1 MRAENGATLSAMLRT
16 LTGLVATAAV
26 AVVTAWASPDAT
38 HSAPATGA
46 KATIGFTDTAETV
59 MGTLTGP
66 PSQRFLTRI
75 RNGKMGGVILLGNG
89 WLTQST
95 AATLT
100 AELQQA
106 ACTRGEP
113 LLIAVDQEGGIVR
126 RLAWAPP
133 NEAPDE
139 MTSPSVA
146 ESQAA
151 GAAEAL
157 RSVGIDVDFA
167 PVVDTPGSAGNFL
180 GSRAFSH
187 SRTWNA
193 KLGRV
198 FVGGLQSNGIAA
210 TAKHFP
216 GLGLASGNTDHGRIV
231 IKAAAWKLH
240 QGLLPF
246 QAAVRAGIKLVMVS
260 TAIYPRLDG
269 SKRPA
274 AFSST
279 IINGL
284 LRKQLGFKGVTV
296 TDSLTA
302 PAADRIP
309 HTASRAMLAGSDL
322 LIFGAESA
330 SERGYA
336 TLLADKAGSPRLQN
350 RITQAAS
357 RIRALKTWLALH
369 GGPTCSSQ

>member
-1 MRAENGATLSAMLRT
+1 MLRT
-16 LTGLVATAAV
+16 LAGLVALAAVSVASTAANPG
-26 AVVTAWASPDAT
+26 AAPKAHTVT
-38 HSAPATGA
+38 
-46 KATIGFTDTAETV
+46 GFSDTAETV
-59 MGTLTGP
+59 MGTLTAP
-66 PSQRFLTRI
+66 PGQRFLTRI
-75 RNGKMGGVILLGNG
+75 RNGKMGGVLLLGNG
-89 WLTQST
+89 WLTRHT
-95 AATLT
+95 AATVA

-113 LLIAVDQEGGIVR
+113 LLIAVDQEGGTVR

-133 NEAPDE
+133 TEAPAD

-146 ESQAA
+146 RAQAE
-151 GAAEAL
+151 GAAAAL
-157 RSVGIDVDFA
+157 RSVGIDIDFA
-167 PVVDTPGSAGNFL
+167 PVADTPGPAGNFL

-193 KLGRV
+193 SMARA
-198 FVGGLQSNGIAA
+198 FVGGLQTAGIAA

-216 GLGLASGNTDHGRIV
+216 GLGLASGNTDNGRVV
-231 IKAAAWKLH
+231 IRAAAWKLH

-246 QAAVRAGIKLVMVS
+246 RSAVEAGTKLVMVS
-260 TAIYPRLDG
+260 TAVYPKLDG

-279 IINGL
+279 IINRL

-309 HTASRAMLAGSDL
+309 HTATRAMLAGSDL

-330 SERGYA
+330 SERGYS
-336 TLLADKAGSPRLQN
+336 TLLNDQATSPSLQN
-350 RITQAAS
+350 RLTQAAA
-357 RIRALKTWLALH
+357 RIRALKAWLAGN
-369 GGPTCSSQ
+369 GGPTCSGA

>member
-1 MRAENGATLSAMLRT
+1 MFRAFVGLATLAAATIASAGARPGPTIATRGAT
-16 LTGLVATAAV
+16 
-26 AVVTAWASPDAT
+26 
-38 HSAPATGA
+38 
-46 KATIGFTDTAETV
+46 GFSDTAETV
-59 MGTLTGP
+59 MGTLVGP
-66 PSQRFLTRI
+66 PSRRFLARI
-75 RNGKMGGVILLGNG
+75 RNGKMGGVVLLGNG
-89 WLTQST
+89 WLTRQT
-95 AATLT
+95 AATVT
-100 AELQQA
+100 SELQQA

-113 LLIAVDQEGGIVR
+113 LLVAVDQEGGIVR

-133 NEAPDE
+133 TEAPDE
-139 MTSPSVA
+139 MASPSVA
-146 ESQAA
+146 HDQAA
-151 GAAEAL
+151 AAAGAL
-157 RSVGIDVDFA
+157 RSVGIDIDFA
-167 PVVDTPGSAGNFL
+167 PVVDTPGSTRNFL

-193 KLGRV
+193 SMARA
-198 FVGGLQSNGIAA
+198 FVGGLQTGGIAA

-231 IKAAAWKLH
+231 IRAAAWKLH

-246 QAAVRAGIKLVMVS
+246 ESAVRAGVKLVMVS
-260 TAIYPRLDG
+260 TAVYPKLDG

-284 LRKQLGFKGVTV
+284 LRKRLGFTGVAV

-309 HTASRAMLAGSDL
+309 HTATRAMLAGSDL

-336 TLLADKAGSPRLQN
+336 TLLADEAGSPRLQG
-350 RITQAAS
+350 RLTTAAA
-357 RIRALKTWLALH
+357 RIRALKAWLAAH
-369 GGPTCSSQ
+369 GGPTCASP

>member
-1 MRAENGATLSAMLRT
+1 MLRA
-16 LTGLVATAAV
+16 LAGLAAMAAV
-26 AVVTAWASPDAT
+26 SLVSGTAKLGAPNASPAR
-38 HSAPATGA
+38 GA
-46 KATIGFTDTAETV
+46 HAAAGFSDTAETV
-59 MGTLTGP
+59 MGTLVAP
-66 PSQRFLTRI
+66 PSPRFLTRI
-75 RNGKMGGVILLGNG
+75 RNGKMGGVVLLGNG
-89 WLTQST
+89 WLTRST
-95 AATLT
+95 AAAVT

-113 LLIAVDQEGGIVR
+113 LLIAVDQEGGLVR

-133 NEAPDE
+133 TEAPDE

-146 ESQAA
+146 RAQAA
-151 GAAEAL
+151 GAAHAL

-167 PVVDTPGSAGNFL
+167 PVVDTPGSTGNFL

-193 KLGRV
+193 QMARA
-198 FVGGLQSNGIAA
+198 FVGGLQGNGIAA

-231 IKAAAWKLH
+231 IKAAAWKLRE
-240 QGLLPF
+240 GLLPF
-246 QAAVRAGIKLVMVS
+246 QSAVRAGAKLVMVS

-284 LRKQLGFKGVTV
+284 LRNRLGFEGVTV

-309 HTASRAMLAGSDL
+309 HTATRAMLAGSDL

-336 TLLADKAGSPRLQN
+336 TLLADKAGSPRLEA
-350 RITQAAS
+350 RLTRAAA
-357 RIRALKTWLALH
+357 RIRALKAWVALH
-369 GGPTCSSQ
+369 GGPSCGT

>member
-1 MRAENGATLSAMLRT
+1 MMRALAGAAVLATASMVTAFVNPGATSSRPATPGR
-16 LTGLVATAAV
+16 VAT
-26 AVVTAWASPDAT
+26 
-38 HSAPATGA
+38 
-46 KATIGFTDTAETV
+46 GFSDTAETV
-59 MGTLTGP
+59 MGTLVGP
-66 PSQRFLTRI
+66 PSRRFLTRI
-75 RNGKMGGVILLGNG
+75 RNGKMGGVVLLRNG
-89 WLTQST
+89 WLTRQT
-95 AATLT
+95 AATVT

-133 NEAPDE
+133 TEAPDQ
-139 MTSPSVA
+139 MTSPTVA
-146 ESQAA
+146 HDQAA
-151 GAAEAL
+151 AAASAL
-157 RSVGIDVDFA
+157 HSVGIDVDFA
-167 PVVDTPGSAGNFL
+167 PVVDTPGSAHNFL

-193 KLGRV
+193 SMAHA
-198 FVGGLQSNGIAA
+198 FVGGLQGNGIAA

-216 GLGLASGNTDHGRIV
+216 GLGLASGNTDNGRIV
-231 IKAAAWKLH
+231 IRAAAWKLR

-246 QAAVRAGIKLVMVS
+246 QSAVGAGVKLVMVS
-260 TAIYPRLDG
+260 TAVYPKLDG

-284 LRKQLGFKGVTV
+284 LRKRLGFTGVTV

-309 HTASRAMLAGSDL
+309 HTATKAMLAGSDL

-330 SERGYA
+330 SERGYS
-336 TLLADKAGSPRLQN
+336 TLLTDKAGSTRLQA
-350 RITQAAS
+350 RLIQAAA
-357 RIRALKTWLALH
+357 RIRALKAWLAAH
-369 GGPTCSSQ
+369 GGPVCPAP

>member
-1 MRAENGATLSAMLRT
+1 MLRA
-16 LTGLVATAAV
+16 LAGLAAVAAV
-26 AVVTAWASPDAT
+26 AVVTACVKPGPTSSGVAAET
-38 HSAPATGA
+38 HT
-46 KATIGFTDTAETV
+46 TRTNGFSNTAETV
-59 MGTLTGP
+59 MGTLVAP
-66 PSQRFLTRI
+66 PSASFLARI
-75 RNGKMGGVILLGNG
+75 RNGKMGGVLLLGNG
-89 WLTQST
+89 WLTRST
-95 AATLT
+95 AATVT

-133 NEAPDE
+133 TEAPDE
-139 MTSPSVA
+139 MTSATVA
-146 ESQAA
+146 QEQAS
-151 GAAEAL
+151 AAAAAL

-167 PVVDTPGSAGNFL
+167 PVADTPGSARSFL

-187 SRTWNA
+187 SRSWNA
-193 KLGRV
+193 QMAHA
-198 FVGGLQSNGIAA
+198 FVDGMQGSGIAA

-231 IKAAAWKLH
+231 IRSAAWKVR

-246 QAAVRAGIKLVMVS
+246 KSAVEAGVQLVMLS
-260 TAIYPRLDG
+260 TAVYPRLDPAA
-269 SKRPA
+269 RPA
-274 AFSST
+274 AFSPPIVSG
-279 IINGL
+279 I

-309 HTASRAMLAGSDL
+309 HTATKAMLAGSDL
-322 LIFGAESA
+322 LIFGSESA

-336 TLLADKAGSPRLQN
+336 TLAADQAGSPGLQARL
-350 RITQAAS
+350 AHAS
-357 RIRALKTWLALH
+357 GRIRALKAWLAEH
-369 GGPTCSSQ
+369 GSATCS